1 MKILLKLNKNYFYRK
16 FLYKNEKITKILDK
30 ILIGIFKKC
39 VKTIVN
45 ISLYIHML
53 LKVYKSFQLL

>member
-1 MKILLKLNKNYFYRK
+1 MKILLKLNKKYFYGK

-30 ILIGIFKKC
+30 ISIKILKKC

-45 ISLYIHML
+45 VSLYIHML
-53 LKVYKSFQLL
+53 LKVYKSF